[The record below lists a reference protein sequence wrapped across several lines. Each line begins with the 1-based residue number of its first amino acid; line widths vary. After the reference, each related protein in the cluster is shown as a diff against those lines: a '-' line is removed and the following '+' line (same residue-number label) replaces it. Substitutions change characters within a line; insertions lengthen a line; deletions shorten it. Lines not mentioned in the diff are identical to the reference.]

1 MKKLLLAAALFIASD
16 AAFAHD
22 SVLSTTDRGTP
33 PAYIRYNPRGP
44 AEPPVTDPTHL
55 TPLHVQTSAPTESGF
70 IAFLYRMYL
79 SWMR

>member
-16 AAFAHD
+16 AAFAHA

-33 PAYIRYNPRGP
+33 PAYIRYNGRV
-44 AEPPVTDPTHL
+44 AEPPVTDPTHVR
-55 TPLHVQTSAPTESGF
+55 TLHVQTSAPTDNGF

-79 SWMR
+79 SWMH